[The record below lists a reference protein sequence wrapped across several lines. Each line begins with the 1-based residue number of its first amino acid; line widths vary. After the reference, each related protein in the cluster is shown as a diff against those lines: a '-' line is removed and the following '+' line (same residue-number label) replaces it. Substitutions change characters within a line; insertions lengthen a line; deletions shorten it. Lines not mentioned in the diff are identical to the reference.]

1 MTDRQ
6 SRLLLGLALLALLYF
21 NNTLGV
27 EILIGYLLFEGI
39 TGWRLPLLVNR
50 LLAGDTGKVRNVQP
64 LNIAAPVRF
73 QFAAERALRLTIA
86 LILLVSVWIYP
97 QQVWWMAWFVGFAL
111 LGAGISGVCP
121 MLTSLRM
128 LGFR

>member
-6 SRLLLGLALLALLYF
+6 SRLLLGLVLLALLYLD
-21 NNTLGV
+21 NALGV
-27 EILIGYLLFEGI
+27 EMLIGYLLFEGI
-39 TGWRLPLLVNR
+39 TGWRLPLLVNW
-50 LLAGDTGKVRNVQP
+50 LMAGEVGKVRNVQP
-64 LNIAAPVRF
+64 LNLAAPVRF
-73 QFAAERALRLTIA
+73 QFAAERALRLMIA

>member
-1 MTDRQ
+1 
-6 SRLLLGLALLALLYF
+6 
-21 NNTLGV
+21 
-27 EILIGYLLFEGI
+27 
-39 TGWRLPLLVNR
+39 
-50 LLAGDTGKVRNVQP
+50 
-64 LNIAAPVRF
+64 
-73 QFAAERALRLTIA
+73 LTIA

-97 QQVWWMAWFVGFAL
+97 QQVWWMAWFAGFAL